1 MIEEGNRRLY
11 VNVNDLRKK
20 NPARA
25 AKYIIH
31 LIYLFLVF
39 IFFRYILIILSL

>member
-25 AKYIIH
+25 AKYYTFN
-31 LIYLFLVF
+31 LF
-39 IFFRYILIILSL
+39 IFSFYFFLDIS